1 MRSSWNTVGRKPN
14 DQYPKKREEGKDF
27 PSGHCREHEFNP
39 CSGTFHK
46 PCCAAKERERERK
59 EGKIKDK
66 EMGKMATCRWR
77 QRLEWC
83 YHKPSTT
90 RGHWTLE
97 KARKGSP

>member
-1 MRSSWNTVGRKPN
+1 MTGIQRRGRRERTSPVATAGSMSSIPAQGHFTSHVV
-14 DQYPKKREEGKDF
+14 QPK
-27 PSGHCREHEFNP
+27 
-39 CSGTFHK
+39 
-46 PCCAAKERERERK
+46 RERERK

-97 KARKGSP
+97 KARKGSPQILCSVCILLTL